1 TVWQDASKAVGKG
14 ENPARRKPVAADRFA
29 AAADEWLKRDQVH
42 NRSHDEVKGVIDR
55 DVKPQWDGRL
65 ISSITR
71 HDVLDLIDGIADR
84 GALTYARRAS
94 TPTCIA
100 YSAGRSGAASS
111 TTTPSPIYPS
121 RVRW

>member
-1 TVWQDASKAVGKG
+1 
-14 ENPARRKPVAADRFA
+14 
-29 AAADEWLKRDQVH
+29 
-42 NRSHDEVKGVIDR
+42 
-55 DVKPQWDGRL
+55 VKPQWDGRL

-71 HDVLDLIDGIADR
+71 RDVLDLIDGIADR

-94 TPTCIA
+94 TATCIA

-121 RVRW
+121 LVRW

>member
-1 TVWQDASKAVGKG
+1 MGKG

-42 NRSHDEVKGVIDR
+42 NRSHDEVKSVIDR

-71 HDVLDLIDGIADR
+71 RDVLDLDGIADR

-111 TTTPSPIYPS
+111 TTTPSPIFPS